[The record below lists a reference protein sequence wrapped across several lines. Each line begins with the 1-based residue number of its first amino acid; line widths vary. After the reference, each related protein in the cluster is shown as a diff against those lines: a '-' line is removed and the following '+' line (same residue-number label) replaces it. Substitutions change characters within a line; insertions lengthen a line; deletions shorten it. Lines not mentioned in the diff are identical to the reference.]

1 MSTITLLESVY
12 EVRGEEKIWKL
23 KTNANEVFY
32 GNGKIFITDSKGG
45 NVTVKEGE
53 AYQGEDGTFVYW
65 FYQGENK

>member
-1 MSTITLLESVY
+1 MNTITLLESVY
-12 EVRGEEKIWKL
+12 EVRGEEKNWKV

-32 GNGKIFITDSKGG
+32 GNSKIFITDSKGG

>member
-12 EVRGEEKIWKL
+12 EVRGEEKIWKV

-32 GNGKIFITDSKGG
+32 GNSKIFITDSKGG